1 MLSRGPIHLPTANIL
16 TLQVLGGYVQ
26 YPTHRHTV
34 TGHNGAAVRSHQQT
48 WLVSVIVTAA
58 TGPVFGAVV
67 LRCMTAGFR
76 CDGAVLHEI
85 LWHHSGVSRFRLPT
99 GILLRGRSQ
108 V

>member
-1 MLSRGPIHLPTANIL
+1 MCDTRP
-16 TLQVLGGYVQ
+16 
-26 YPTHRHTV
+26 HRNTV
-34 TGHNGAAVRSHQQT
+34 TGHDGAAVRSYQQT

-58 TGPVFGAVV
+58 SGLVFGAVV

-76 CDGAVLHEI
+76 CVGACDGDL
-85 LWHHSGVSRFRLPT
+85 LCCHSGVSRFRLPT